1 MLNAILI
8 VVQLLVC
15 VLLIVLVLLHS
26 GKDAGMSS
34 VTGFSFAAQASV
46 MERNLTRYTD
56 HRRRSFCSSTRSF
69 SSGVCKAP
77 HAAAFPGSLGGSEG
91 TW

>member
-46 MERNLTRYTD
+46 MERNLTRYTVI
-56 HRRRSFCSSTRSF
+56 T
-69 SSGVCKAP
+69 GVVFFLTNFALFWRL
-77 HAAAFPGSLGGSEG
+77 AS
-91 TW
+91 

>member
-8 VVQLLVC
+8 VVQLVVC

-46 MERNLTRYTD
+46 MERNLTRYT
-56 HRRRSFCSSTRSF
+56 
-69 SSGVCKAP
+69 VI
-77 HAAAFPGSLGGSEG
+77 AAVVLFINTFILV
-91 TW
+91 WRL

>member
-1 MLNAILI
+1 LTWTGTVPADARKGVPQVLNAILI

-46 MERNLTRYTD
+46 MERNLTRYT
-56 HRRRSFCSSTRSF
+56 
-69 SSGVCKAP
+69 VI
-77 HAAAFPGSLGGSEG
+77 AAVVLFINTFILV
-91 TW
+91 WRL

>member
-46 MERNLTRYTD
+46 MERNLTRYT
-56 HRRRSFCSSTRSF
+56 
-69 SSGVCKAP
+69 VI
-77 HAAAFPGSLGGSEG
+77 AAVVLFINTFILV
-91 TW
+91 WRL

>member
-1 MLNAILI
+1 VLNAFLI
-8 VVQLLVC
+8 ALQLVVC

-46 MERNLTRYTD
+46 MERNLTRYTII
-56 HRRRSFCSSTRSF
+56 
-69 SSGVCKAP
+69 
-77 HAAAFPGSLGGSEG
+77 AAVVLFITTFVLV
-91 TW
+91 WRL

>member
-1 MLNAILI
+1 MPADARKGVPQVLNAILI

-46 MERNLTRYTD
+46 MERNLTRYT
-56 HRRRSFCSSTRSF
+56 
-69 SSGVCKAP
+69 VV
-77 HAAAFPGSLGGSEG
+77 AAVVLFINTFILV
-91 TW
+91 WRL